1 MDQADLVRAYQALQ
15 LNPHEVD
22 ALQRMPYEHAVPRL
36 KAIQERVKARYKKLA
51 FELHPDR
58 TGGDSVK
65 TKLFSDVTELNKKI
79 QELQVRPPP
88 PRQQVFVQVVHYP
101 ARHPYGGAVNAVNY
115 GPTSTTNSPT
125 YHAARV
131 AYIKFV

>member
-1 MDQADLVRAYQALQ
+1 MDQAALVRAFNALQ

-22 ALQRMPYEHAVPRL
+22 VLQRLPFPQAAERL

-58 TGGDSVK
+58 TGGDDDK
-65 TKLFSDVTELNKKI
+65 TKLFSEVTELNKRI

-88 PRQQVFVQVVHYP
+88 PQPQHQVMVQVVHYP
-101 ARHPYGGAVNAVNY
+101 ARHPYGGTVNAVNY
-115 GPTSTTNSPT
+115 GQTTTTT

-131 AYIKFV
+131 AFIKFT